1 MNLLDTMWVLIAGL
15 LVFFM
20 NAGFA
25 FVESGFV
32 RTKNVVNVLAKNF
45 IVFALSTFAF
55 WTIGYSVMFY
65 GGFSAIF
72 YSAVNSLVGPENH
85 KISEMAFFFFQL
97 AFAGTAA
104 TIVSGAVAERIK
116 FMAYIVFSL
125 LLVAVIYPIVGYFL
139 WGPGPLSRASFG
151 FIDFAG
157 STVVHSIGGWA
168 ALAGVI
174 VLGPRLGKYSG
185 GKINAIPGH
194 SIPLATL
201 GTFILWLGWF
211 GFNPGSELAFDEAV
225 PLIAMNTNLAAI
237 AAMLSATAVSWV
249 KFKKPDYSLMMNGL
263 LAGLV
268 AITAGCYD
276 VTPVGAF
283 LIGLMAGV
291 LLIFGVGFFDRIGID
306 DPVGATSVHL
316 LNGVFGTLMVG
327 FFSATDGMKGL
338 FYGGGTAQIVKQ
350 LTGIGFTALVVFPAS
365 LIIWLIIRMIL
376 GVRVSEKEEIE
387 GLDVGEMGTEAY
399 NS

>member
-45 IVFALSTFAF
+45 IVFALSTFSF
-55 WTIGYSVMFY
+55 WSIGYSVMFY
-65 GGFSAIF
+65 GGFSKVF
-72 YSAVNSLVGPENH
+72 YSAVNSLVGPEHH

-116 FMAYIVFSL
+116 FLAYIIFSL
-125 LLVAVIYPIVGYFL
+125 MLVDVVYPVVGYFL
-139 WGPGPLSRASFG
+139 WGPGPLSRSNFG

-157 STVVHSIGGWA
+157 STVVHSVGGWA
-168 ALAGVI
+168 ALAGII
-174 VLGPRLGKYSG
+174 VLSPRLGKYSG

-211 GFNPGSELAFDEAV
+211 GFNPGSELAFDNFV
-225 PLIAMNTNLAAI
+225 PLITMNTNLSGI
-237 AAMLSATAVSWV
+237 AAMLSATVISWLR
-249 KFKKPDYSLMMNGL
+249 FKKPDYSLMMNGL

-268 AITAGCYD
+268 
-276 VTPVGAF
+276 
-283 LIGLMAGV
+283 L
-291 LLIFGVGFFDRIGID
+291 
-306 DPVGATSVHL
+306 
-316 LNGVFGTLMVG
+316 
-327 FFSATDGMKGL
+327 
-338 FYGGGTAQIVKQ
+338 Q
-350 LTGIGFTALVVFPAS
+350 
-365 LIIWLIIRMIL
+365 
-376 GVRVSEKEEIE
+376 
-387 GLDVGEMGTEAY
+387 
-399 NS
+399 